1 MELATSWTWLA
12 ALLLALLAA
21 FLWQSELLKD
31 MNMYGQ
37 IIHRTAD
44 DSYVITKNGMPY
56 HVYPCAAEFAE
67 EWDAVFAYAEAHP
80 ECVTEEKPYVPT
92 LEELKIAKK
101 ARIDAETSAAIAS
114 GFDYAVG
121 GVTYHFSYALD
132 DQQNFSDAANVCIMK
147 QAGMPGLPDSV
158 MWNAYTVPDNELERL
173 TFDAPGFLALYAG
186 GAMKHKNETMQ
197 RGGERKAAVEAA
209 TTAEEIEAA

>member
-1 MELATSWTWLA
+1 
-12 ALLLALLAA
+12 
-21 FLWQSELLKD
+21 
-31 MNMYGQ
+31 MNMNYGQ

-56 HVYPCAAEFAE
+56 HVYPYAAEFAE

-92 LEELKIAKK
+92 LEDIKQDKK
-101 ARIDAETSAAIAS
+101 SLIDAETSAAILA
-114 GFDYAVG
+114 GFDYAVDG
-121 GVTYHFSYALD
+121 ATYHFSYALD
-132 DQQNFSDAANVCIMK
+132 DQQNFSDAANVCLMK
-147 QAGMPGLPDSV
+147 QAGMAGLPDSV
-158 MWNAYTVPDNELERL
+158 TWNAYTVPGNELARL

-186 GAMKHKNETMQ
+186 GAMKHKNGMMQ

-209 TTAEEIEAA
+209 TTPEEVEAA

>member
-1 MELATSWTWLA
+1 M
-12 ALLLALLAA
+12 
-21 FLWQSELLKD
+21 D
-31 MNMYGQ
+31 YGQ

-44 DSYVITKNGMPY
+44 DSYVITKNDMPY

-101 ARIDAETSAAIAS
+101 AQIDAETSAAIAS

-121 GVTYHFSYALD
+121 GVTYHFSYDAF
-132 DQQNFSDAANVCIMK
+132 DQQNFADTANVCLMK
-147 QAGMPGLPDSV
+147 QAGMAGLPDSV
-158 MWNAYTVPDNELERL
+158 TWNAYTVPGNELARL
-173 TFDAPGFLALYAG
+173 TFDASGFLALYAD

-197 RGGERKAAVEAA
+197 RGGERKAVVEAA
-209 TTAEEIEAA
+209 TTPEEVEAA

>member
-1 MELATSWTWLA
+1 MIDFS
-12 ALLLALLAA
+12 
-21 FLWQSELLKD
+21 
-31 MNMYGQ
+31 Q
-37 IIHRTAD
+37 IIHRTFD
-44 DSYVITKNGMPY
+44 DSYVITKNGFPY
-56 HVYPCAAEFAE
+56 HVYPYAAEFAE

-92 LEELKIAKK
+92 LDELKAAKK

-121 GVTYHFSYALD
+121 GVTYHFSYD
-132 DQQNFSDAANVCIMK
+132 TFDQQNFADTANVCLMK
-147 QAGMPGLPDSV
+147 QSGMPGLPDSV
-158 MWNAYTVPDNELERL
+158 TWNAYTPGGELERL
-173 TFDAPGFLALYAG
+173 TFDASGFLALYAG

-209 TTAEEIEAA
+209 TTAEEVEAA

>member
-1 MELATSWTWLA
+1 M
-12 ALLLALLAA
+12 
-21 FLWQSELLKD
+21 D
-31 MNMYGQ
+31 YGQ

-56 HVYPCAAEFAE
+56 HVYPYAAEFAE

-80 ECVTEEKPYVPT
+80 ECVAEEQPYVPPMPT
-92 LEELKIAKK
+92 FEEVKATKK
-101 ARIDAETSAAIAS
+101 AQIDAETSAAIIA
-114 GFDYAVG
+114 GFDYAVN
-121 GVTYHFSYALD
+121 GVTYHFSYDAF
-132 DQQNFSDAANVCIMK
+132 DQQNFADTANVCIMK

-158 MWNAYTVPDNELERL
+158 MWNAYTVPDDELVRL

-186 GAMKHKNETMQ
+186 GAMKHKNGTMQ

-209 TTAEEIEAA
+209 TTPEEVEAA